1 MQSEVVV
8 AMWRLGRRPKRQ
20 LPPHHRDARRAALR
34 RRRGNHRRQRH
45 DGVGV
50 GDLILRG
57 FRAARARQLLE
68 RDPTIDDGFKVKGT
82 MFEERKANILAGAR
96 EAGLDA
102 VVTLEREPLNPYDKN
117 AVRVLLNGRMVG
129 YVPRERAGAAGASL
143 PRKIYVVAAGVSAN
157 TASLAFVWL
166 VTAPLPRATN

>member
-1 MQSEVVV
+1 MSTPSAAPTPPTLATAAAPAADATNGAPAQG
-8 AMWRLGRRPKRQ
+8 AAPAQGPPNNGR
-20 LPPHHRDARRAALR
+20 
-34 RRRGNHRRQRH
+34 GI
-45 DGVGV
+45 VV

-82 MFEERKANILAGAR
+82 SFDDRKANILAGVR
-96 EAGLDA
+96 EDGLEA

-129 YVPRERAGAAGASL
+129 YVPRERAAAVGASL
-143 PRKIYVVAAGVSAN
+143 PRKIYVAAAGVSS
-157 TASLAFVWL
+157 TTVSLGFLWL